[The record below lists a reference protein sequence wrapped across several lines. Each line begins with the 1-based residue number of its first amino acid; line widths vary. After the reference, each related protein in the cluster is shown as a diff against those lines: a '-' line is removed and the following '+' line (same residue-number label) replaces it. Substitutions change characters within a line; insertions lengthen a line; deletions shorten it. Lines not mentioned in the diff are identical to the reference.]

1 MFASFPNAGT
11 KEAAA
16 IVWEPVHR
24 AVWAWWYND
33 AEDGGGRE
41 AAQSIDQKLS
51 SFEQRFSDLV
61 TQNTGAIDTLESAV
75 KKVSMGEWMQWNACV
90 DCVYMY

>member
-1 MFASFPNAGT
+1 MQALKKQLPSYESQFTELFEHGDIMMQ
-11 KEAAA
+11 KMVE
-16 IVWEPVHR
+16 
-24 AVWAWWYND
+24 
-33 AEDGGGRE
+33 GGE

-75 KKVSMGEWMQWNACV
+75 KKVSMGE
-90 DCVYMY
+90 